1 MIKLSPE
8 NLQIIK
14 NQSENSYPLE
24 CCGIMLGCRVEA
36 EKNVVEV
43 IPTENVW
50 GSESSSDFGSH
61 NSEHG
66 QSRRY
71 AIAPKAM
78 LQAEKKAREMKLEII
93 GIYHSH
99 PDYPAIPSEF
109 DREFAWQEYSY
120 VIISTLQGKA
130 DCINSW
136 CLDNNR
142 QFLQEAIL
150 FTEV

>member
-1 MIKLSPE
+1 MIRLDPK

-14 NQSENSYPLE
+14 TQSENSYPLE
-24 CCGIMLGCRVEA
+24 CCGIMLGYRVEA

-43 IPTENVW
+43 MPTENIW
-50 GSESSSDFGSH
+50 GSESSDNFGGNDSQY
-61 NSEHG
+61 G
-66 QSRRY
+66 KSRRY

-78 LQAEKKAREMKLEII
+78 LQAERKAREMKLEII

-99 PDYPAIPSEF
+99 PDYPATPSEF

-120 VIISTLQGKA
+120 VIVSTLYGKA

-136 CLDNNR
+136 CLDDNR
-142 QFLQEAIL
+142 QFLQETIL
-150 FTEV
+150 ATEV